1 MLPWSDAQTKALN
14 LTHCNH
20 KENLRQIQTQQHSTE
35 CQHHEKQRKTEDLVQ
50 MRTPNSYMQ
59 CRILEKQDDSFWRHW

>member
-1 MLPWSDAQTKALN
+1 MPPWSDAQTKALN

-35 CQHHEKQRKTEDLVQ
+35 WQRHEKQRKTEILVQ
-50 MRTPNSYMQ
+50 IRTPNSYMQ
-59 CRILEKQDDSFWRHW
+59 CRILDDSFWRYW